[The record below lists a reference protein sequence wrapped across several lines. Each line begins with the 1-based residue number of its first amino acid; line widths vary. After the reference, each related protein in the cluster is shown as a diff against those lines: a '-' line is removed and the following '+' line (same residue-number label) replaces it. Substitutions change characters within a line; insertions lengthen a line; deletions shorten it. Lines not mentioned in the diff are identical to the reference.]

1 MKKLFLALAIGF
13 LVTTNIQAQSKE
25 EGMIKDL
32 VRIELSDKYNLSEDA
47 SYKDKAIRRAILDA
61 EGKKSPT
68 DDGIQSQRKYEFPV
82 PGVDFTL
89 KEGETYV
96 VYPKSVADALLD
108 NIDAP
113 YKEAGTNIKSTGIDK
128 YWLDFVTI
136 DGKRFAI
143 LVLVNSKDPNER
155 IQEMN
160 QQLGVD
166 PNKLTQN

>member
-1 MKKLFLALAIGF
+1 MKKLILALAIGF
-13 LVTTNIQAQSKE
+13 LATTSIQAQSKE

-61 EGKKSPT
+61 EGKESPD
-68 DDGIQSQRKYEFPV
+68 DDGIQSQKTYEFPI

-96 VYPKSVADALLD
+96 VNPKSVSDALIETIEGIY
-108 NIDAP
+108 N
-113 YKEAGTNIKSTGIDK
+113 ETGTNIKSTGIDK
-128 YWLDFVTI
+128 YWLDFVTVN
-136 DGKRFAI
+136 GKRVAV
-143 LVLVNSKDPNER
+143 LVLVNSKDPKQR
-155 IQEMN
+155 VKEMN

-166 PNKLTQN
+166 PDKLTGN